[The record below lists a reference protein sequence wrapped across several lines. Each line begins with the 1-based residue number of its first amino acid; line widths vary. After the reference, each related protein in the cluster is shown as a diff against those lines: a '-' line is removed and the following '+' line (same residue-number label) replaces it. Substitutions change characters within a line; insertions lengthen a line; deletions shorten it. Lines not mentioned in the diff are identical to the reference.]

1 MAHRMRVRLKGLHEV
16 KSHGRVYC
24 YAWRGGPRIE
34 SDAAPGT
41 PEFVAAYNAA
51 IARKAPKVPGTFQ
64 DLITLYENSTEFTGR
79 SKRTKSD
86 YRKHLRAIE
95 KKWGKLP
102 LAAISDPRLRGDFK
116 EWRDKLAR
124 KSLRQADYAW
134 SVLQRV
140 FSVAKDRGR
149 ISVNPCERGGRLYEA
164 DRTDK
169 IWTADDEANFL
180 AVAPS
185 HLHLPLMLALWTGQ
199 RQGDLLRLSWSAY
212 DGQFI
217 SLRQSKG
224 GARVK
229 IPVGGPLRAML
240 DAAPRR
246 ATVVLATT
254 RNTAWTEDGFR
265 ASWGKACR
273 LAGIDGLTFH
283 DLRGSAVTRL
293 FTAGATVGEIAS
305 ITGHS
310 LADVESILDAHYFS
324 RTTGLA
330 ASGIAKLER
339 ASTKAP
345 SGGE

>member
-1 MAHRMRVRLKGLHEV
+1 MRVLMRGLHRV
-16 KSHGRVYC
+16 KSNGRVYF
-24 YAWRGGPRIE
+24 YAWRGGPRLE
-34 SDAAPGT
+34 TSAPLGS
-41 PEFVAAYNAA
+41 PEFHAAYNAA
-51 IARKAPKVPGTFQ
+51 VASKAPKIAGTFK

-86 YRKHLRAIE
+86 YTKHLRAIE
-95 KKWGKLP
+95 TKWGKLP
-102 LAAISDPRLRGDFK
+102 LAAVSDPRLRGDFK

-149 ISVNPCERGGRLYEA
+149 ITVNPCERGGRLYEA

-169 IWTADDEANFL
+169 IWTAEDEANFV
-180 AVAPS
+180 AVAPP
-185 HLHLPLMLALWTGQ
+185 HLHLPLLLALWTGQ

-229 IPVGGPLRAML
+229 IPVGAPLKAML
-240 DAAPRR
+240 DATTRR
-246 ATVVLATT
+246 ATVVLTTT
-254 RNTAWTEDGFR
+254 RKTAWTEDGFR

-339 ASTKAP
+339 AAIKAP
-345 SGGE
+345 GGE

>member
-1 MAHRMRVRLKGLHEV
+1 MARHMRVHLKGLHRV
-16 KSHGRVYC
+16 WSNGRVYY

-34 SDAAPGT
+34 TSAAPGS
-41 PEFVAAYNAA
+41 PEFMSVYNIAVAS
-51 IARKAPKVPGTFQ
+51 KAPKPSGTFR
-64 DLITLYENSTEFTGR
+64 DLIVQYETASEFIGLAE
-79 SKRTKSD
+79 RTKSD

-95 KKWGKLP
+95 AKWGKLP
-102 LAAISDPRLRGDFK
+102 LAAIGDPRLRGDLK
-116 EWRDKLAR
+116 EWRDKLAL

-169 IWTADDEANFL
+169 IWTDADIEKFL
-180 AVAPS
+180 ASAPT
-185 HLHLPLMLALWTGQ
+185 HLHLSLMLALWTGQ

-217 SLRQSKG
+217 RLRQSKC

-240 DAAPRR
+240 DAAPRK
-246 ATVVLATT
+246 ATLVLTT
-254 RNTAWTEDGFR
+254 THDTAWTEGGFR
-265 ASWGKACR
+265 ASWGMACR
-273 LAGIDGLTFH
+273 KAGIDGLTFH

-293 FTAGATVGEIAS
+293 MEAGATVGEIAA

-310 LADVESILDAHYFS
+310 LADVESILDAHYFG

-330 ASGIAKLER
+330 ESGIAKLER
-339 ASTKAP
+339 AAAKTP
-345 SGGE
+345 DRN